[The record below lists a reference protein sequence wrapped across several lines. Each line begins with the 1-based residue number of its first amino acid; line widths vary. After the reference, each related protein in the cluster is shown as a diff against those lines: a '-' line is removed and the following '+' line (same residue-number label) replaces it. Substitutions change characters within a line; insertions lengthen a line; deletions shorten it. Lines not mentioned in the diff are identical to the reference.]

1 MMKNEKTLGAKGFPV
16 ASQELFSGAKQHVA
30 QKRKRTF
37 VNQLQSAIFIG
48 PHLLFFAVFFII
60 PFVFGI
66 VMSFFK
72 WDMVGTPE
80 FVGFDNFVKIFTFV
94 GEAGDTYYNRLFF
107 EGLRATVIYT
117 VVATPLIII
126 VPMLFAVLLNSIKNG
141 KLRSIFQAVLYAP
154 SLLSVATVALIFLW
168 LFNQD
173 LGPVNEFFNTI
184 NVNWG
189 VNKLYEAGIV
199 TDAVPRAWIVIF
211 IFTLWSGVGGNMIIF
226 MSAMSNISP
235 SLYEAA
241 NLDGANAWKK
251 FWKITLPEMRFQLLY
266 STVMGTIGGFNVF
279 GQTAMYG
286 GDIYNTTLMQNI
298 RSLIELNIAGV
309 ASAMALLLGLIISV
323 FSAIQFKMMR
333 SKD

>member
-1 MMKNEKTLGAKGFPV
+1 MKKNERSLCANSFPP
-16 ASQELFSGAKQHVA
+16 ASVEMFTGAKQHSV
-30 QKRKRTF
+30 QKRKHT
-37 VNQLQSAIFIG
+37 VANQLQSAIFIG
-48 PHLLFFAVFFII
+48 PHLVFFVVFFLL
-60 PFVFGI
+60 PFVVGI
-66 VMSFFK
+66 VMSFFQ
-72 WDMVGTPE
+72 WDMVGTPV
-80 FVGFDNFVKIFTFV
+80 FVGLDNFKKIFTFV

-107 EGLRATVIYT
+107 EGLRATLIYT

-126 VPMLFAVLLNSIKNG
+126 VPMLFAVLLNAIKNR
-141 KLRSIFQAVLYAP
+141 KLRSMFQAVLYAP

-173 LGPVNEFFNTI
+173 LGPVNDFFGWLG
-184 NVNWG
+184 VNWG
-189 VNKLYEAGIV
+189 RNALFENGVVI
-199 TDAVPRAWIVIF
+199 DAVPRAWIVIF
-211 IFTLWSGVGGNMIIF
+211 IFTVWSGVGGNMIIF

-298 RSLIELNIAGV
+298 RSMIELNIAGI
-309 ASAMALLLGLIISV
+309 ASAMALLLGLIISI
-323 FSAIQFKMMR
+323 FSAIQFKMMNK
-333 SKD
+333 KD

>member
-1 MMKNEKTLGAKGFPV
+1 MKKNEKTLCAERFPK
-16 ASQELFSGAKQHVA
+16 ASVEMFTGTKQHNA
-30 QKRKRTF
+30 QKRKHTL

-48 PHLLFFAVFFII
+48 PHLVFFAIFFVV

-66 VMSFFK
+66 AMSFFQ
-72 WDMVGTPE
+72 WDMVGTPV
-80 FVGFDNFVKIFTFV
+80 FVGLDNFKKIFTFT

-107 EGLRATVIYT
+107 EGLRATAIYT

-126 VPMLFAVLLNSIKNG
+126 IPMLFAVLLNAIKSSR
-141 KLRSIFQAVLYAP
+141 LRSVFQAILYAP

-173 LGPVNEFFNTI
+173 LGPVNNFFDILDT
-184 NVNWG
+184 NWG
-189 VNKLYEAGIV
+189 RNMLFENGVVI
-199 TDAVPRAWIVIF
+199 DSVPRAWIVIF
-211 IFTLWSGVGGNMIIF
+211 IFTVWAGVGGNMIIF

-241 NLDGANAWKK
+241 DLDGASAWKK
-251 FWKITLPEMRFQLLY
+251 FWSITLPEMRFQLLY

-286 GDIYNTTLMQNI
+286 GDVYNTTLMQNI
-298 RSLIELNIAGV
+298 RSMIELNIAGV

-323 FSAIQFKMMR
+323 FSAIQFKMLNA
-333 SKD
+333 KD

>member
-1 MMKNEKTLGAKGFPV
+1 MKKNEKKLCANSFPQ
-16 ASQELFSGAKQHVA
+16 ASIDMFSGAKLHIT
-30 QKRKRTF
+30 QKRKRTV
-37 VNQLQSAIFIG
+37 VNQLQSAVFIG
-48 PHLLFFAVFFII
+48 PHLVFFAIFFLV

-66 VMSFFK
+66 VMSFFQ
-72 WDMVGTPE
+72 WDMVGTPV
-80 FVGFDNFVKIFTFV
+80 FVGFDNFNKIFTFV

-107 EGLRATVIYT
+107 EGLRATAIYT

-126 VPMLFAVLLNSIKNG
+126 VPMFFAVLLNAIKNS

-241 NLDGANAWKK
+241 NLDGANAWTK
-251 FWKITLPEMRFQLLY
+251 FWKITLPEMKFQLLY

-286 GDIYNTTLMQNI
+286 GDQFNTTLMQNI

-333 SKD
+333 AKD

>member
-1 MMKNEKTLGAKGFPV
+1 MKEEKTLSATNSFPA
-16 ASQELFSGAKQHVA
+16 ASIEMFSGAKQHVA
-30 QKRKRTF
+30 QKRKRTLL
-37 VNQLQSAIFIG
+37 NQLQSAIFIG
-48 PHLLFFAVFFII
+48 PHLVFFAIFFLM

-66 VMSFFK
+66 VMSFFQ
-72 WDMVGTPE
+72 WDMVGEPV
-80 FVGFDNFVKIFTFV
+80 FVGFDNFKKIFTFV

-107 EGLRATVIYT
+107 DGLRATLIYT

-126 VPMLFAVLLNSIKNG
+126 VPMFFAVLLNAIKSK
-141 KLRSIFQAVLYAP
+141 KLRSVFQAILYAP

-241 NLDGANAWKK
+241 NLDGANAWQK

-286 GDIYNTTLMQNI
+286 GDAYNTTLMQNI

-333 SKD
+333 SRD

>member
-1 MMKNEKTLGAKGFPV
+1 MKKNEKILCANSFPQ
-16 ASQELFSGAKQHVA
+16 ASIDMFSGAKLHIA
-30 QKRKRTF
+30 QKRKRTV
-37 VNQLQSAIFIG
+37 VNQLQSAVFIG
-48 PHLLFFAVFFII
+48 PHLIFFAIFFLV

-66 VMSFFK
+66 VMSFFQ
-72 WDMVGTPE
+72 WDMVGTPV
-80 FVGFDNFVKIFTFV
+80 FVGFDNFNKIFTFV

-107 EGLRATVIYT
+107 EGLRATAIYT

-126 VPMLFAVLLNSIKNG
+126 VPMFFAVLLNAIKNS

-241 NLDGANAWKK
+241 NLDGANAWTK
-251 FWKITLPEMRFQLLY
+251 FWKITLPEMKFQLLY

-286 GDIYNTTLMQNI
+286 GDQFNTTLMQNI

-333 SKD
+333 AKD